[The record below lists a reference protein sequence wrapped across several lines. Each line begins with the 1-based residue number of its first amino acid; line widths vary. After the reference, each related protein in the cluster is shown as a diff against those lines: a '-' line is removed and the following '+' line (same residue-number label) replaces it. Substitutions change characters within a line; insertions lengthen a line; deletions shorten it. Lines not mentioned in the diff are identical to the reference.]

1 MSLGPLE
8 IGLIVLLIAL
18 VFGAKRLPGLGRAV
32 GQSMREFKGGISGE
46 ASDAPPELG
55 TPEEP
60 KSPDGDKTS
69 RS

>member
-32 GQSMREFKGGISGE
+32 GEGMREFKGGITGDKKDSP
-46 ASDAPPELG
+46 AELG
-55 TPEEP
+55 APEEP
-60 KSPDGDKTS
+60 EGPDGDPPS

>member
-18 VFGAKRLPGLGRAV
+18 VFGAKRLPALGRAV

-46 ASDAPPELG
+46 KSDDPAELG
-55 TPEEP
+55 APEEP
-60 KSPDGDKTS
+60 KGPDGDTPS

>member
-32 GQSMREFKGGISGE
+32 GQSMREFKGGISGDE
-46 ASDAPPELG
+46 SDTPSELG
-55 TPEEP
+55 APEEP
-60 KSPDGDKTS
+60 KSPDGDKTG
-69 RS
+69 RP